1 MSETK
6 TEASASKVT
15 TLDLVKQAQVEQIVV
30 LNTNRRTQIEALA
43 DFDAVGGNE
52 NIEESLLSVV
62 NMFPNGVR
70 NEHLKRVFPDTELA
84 KARTAADGMRLIV
97 EQRLAPSLVL
107 VDSVPPDASAGFFRW
122 LRARPELAD
131 VPLLVVTTLAT
142 IELQPQITAVLRKP
156 CRPDRLLA
164 IVDALCG
171 NSLVGRAE
179 AALRARRLRMGG
191 TTSKIV

>member
-1 MSETK
+1 MNRILIVEDEPEQRLATSE
-6 TEASASKVT
+6 V
-15 TLDLVKQAQVEQIVV
+15 
-30 LNTNRRTQIEALA
+30 LA
-43 DFDAVGGNE
+43 DAGY
-52 NIEESLLSVV
+52 
-62 NMFPNGVR
+62 P
-70 NEHLKRVFPDTELA
+70 LA
-84 KARTAADGMRLIV
+84 KARTAADAMRLIV

-107 VDSVPPDASAGFFRW
+107 VDSVPPDASAGFFQW

-156 CRPDRLLA
+156 CRSDRLLA

-171 NSLVGRAE
+171 NSQVGRAE